1 MNRFSPA
8 GFLPVVSF
16 LSFLVL
22 LPLTLFGQGSG
33 AEADSLRADFLPE
46 IPYGM
51 LSLGA
56 CGMFLVPPDE
66 PFLLIRDSA
75 AFAELVESRRSTGQ
89 CRDTQVPQVD
99 YTRNAVVGF
108 EFFADCNAEL
118 EIALLYDTAA
128 REYRIIVHEAYGGCR
143 ALRGVS
149 FWLLIPALK
158 EGERVR
164 VEERRDK
171 EW

>member
-1 MNRFSPA
+1 MHRCSLS
-8 GFLPVVSF
+8 GLLPVVSF
-16 LSFLVL
+16 LSL
-22 LPLTLFGQGSG
+22 LPVALFGQGSG
-33 AEADSLRADFLPE
+33 ARTDSLRSDSLPE
-46 IPYGM
+46 VPYRM
-51 LSLGA
+51 LSLGG
-56 CGMFLVPPDE
+56 CGMFLVPPEE
-66 PFLLIRDSA
+66 PFLVFRDSA
-75 AFAELVESRRSTGQ
+75 TLAELVESRRFIGQ
-89 CRDTQVPQVD
+89 CRDTEVPQVD

-149 FWLLIPALK
+149 FWLQIPALK
-158 EGERVR
+158 EGESVR
-164 VEERRDK
+164 LEERRDD